1 MSRVML
7 LRETIERSAEELRQT
22 SALATLVKQGKI
34 TPRAIALYLESL
46 RYLFGHSLNLLGSA
60 AQRSDELGR
69 TALGD
74 YFRRKVGEEQ
84 GHENWAS
91 ADLARLP
98 AAASADIRPAQ
109 SVMDIVALQRTL
121 IARDPICYA
130 AYALWAEYLTT
141 LLGDEWLAALAAS
154 GYSRE
159 QLSAVAKHLD
169 ADREHARRAFDELD
183 ALWQAQP
190 ASAVVLEGVD
200 QAAGMFRSFCDE
212 ICAEA
217 QRAA

>member
-1 MSRVML
+1 MSRVTI
-7 LRETIERSAEELRQT
+7 LRETIERSAEDLRQT
-22 SALATLVKQGKI
+22 SALAMLVKQGRI

-46 RYLFGHSLNLLGSA
+46 RYLFGNSLGLLRTA

-74 YFRRKVGEEQ
+74 YFRRKVDEEQ

-98 AAASADIRPAQ
+98 QAASAGVRPAQ
-109 SVMDIVALQRTL
+109 AVIDIVVLQHTL

-154 GYSRE
+154 GYSR
-159 QLSAVAKHLD
+159 
-169 ADREHARRAFDELD
+169 
-183 ALWQAQP
+183 
-190 ASAVVLEGVD
+190 
-200 QAAGMFRSFCDE
+200 
-212 ICAEA
+212 
-217 QRAA
+217 